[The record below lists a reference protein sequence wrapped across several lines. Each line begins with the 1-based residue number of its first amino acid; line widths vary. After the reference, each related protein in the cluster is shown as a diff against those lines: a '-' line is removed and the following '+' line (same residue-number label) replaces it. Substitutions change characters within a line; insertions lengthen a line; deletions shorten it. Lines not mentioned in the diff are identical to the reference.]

1 MAVKVYLKIFLEEFN
16 PISEQTS
23 LTNGQ
28 KIFTPACDRL
38 LEETENKVL
47 PR

>member
-1 MAVKVYLKIFLEEFN
+1 MKVYLKIFVDEFN
-16 PISEQTS
+16 AILEQAS
-23 LTNGQ
+23 LTNGK

-38 LEETENKVL
+38 FEETENKVH

>member
-1 MAVKVYLKIFLEEFN
+1 MKVYLKIFLEEFN

-28 KIFTPACDRL
+28 KIFIPAYDRL
-38 LEETENKVL
+38 VEELENKVH